1 MQSHIADLYDTRGSI
16 CVAHERLSTC
26 CATAAGEGRD
36 DCYPARVHAT
46 LDLLDRHLATM
57 KDQLTPKP
65 LVGRAPPKKVVSA
78 RHLYSVAA
86 RLLLMDVGTTVPK
99 LLKQELVVDGKQLLH
114 SCHQPDL
121 CMLLLLL
128 CFCCHCSTAGST
140 RAAAD
145 TCMVPHCD

>member
-16 CVAHERLSTC
+16 CVAHERLSIC
-26 CATAAGEGRD
+26 CATAAGEGKD

-78 RHLYSVAA
+78 RHLYSVVA
-86 RLLLMDVGTTVPK
+86 RLFAYGCWYDSTKIAQARTGCRWQTASA
-99 LLKQELVVDGKQLLH
+99 QL
-114 SCHQPDL
+114 S
-121 CMLLLLL
+121 
-128 CFCCHCSTAGST
+128 ST
-140 RAAAD
+140 
-145 TCMVPHCD
+145 